1 MEEQKKRDEFNI
13 DLPPSI
19 IESFARFLVPEI
31 RKFYQSEEGQKA
43 FQKWQEEQEEKSL
56 NP

>member
-1 MEEQKKRDEFNI
+1 MEEQKKRDEFYI
-13 DLPPSI
+13 DLPSSI

-43 FQKWQEEQEEKSL
+43 FQKWQEEREEKSL

>member
-1 MEEQKKRDEFNI
+1 MEEQKKRDEFYI
-13 DLPPSI
+13 DLPSSI

-43 FQKWQEEQEEKSL
+43 FQKWQEEQEEKNL